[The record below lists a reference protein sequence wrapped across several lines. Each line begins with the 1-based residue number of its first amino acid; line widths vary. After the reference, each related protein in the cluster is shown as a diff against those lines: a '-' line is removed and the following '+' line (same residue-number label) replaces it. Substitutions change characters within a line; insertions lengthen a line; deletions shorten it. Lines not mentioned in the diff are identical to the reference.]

1 MEIYL
6 SEEERVEALKKWWKE
21 NVRSV
26 FVGIG
31 LGVAVLLGWNAWQ
44 QAKER
49 KSQEASGLYQQ
60 MLKAVEAK
68 QAEPA
73 GKLAER
79 IVQQHQ
85 GSLYAT
91 YASLFQAK
99 LKAEGGDLPGAKAI
113 LGDLVNSVK
122 HDALRHIVRLR
133 LIRVVQAQGDHDAAL
148 KLIEP
153 LTPDKSGEFE
163 KLYEELKGDSYL
175 ALNRRDDALNAYRKA
190 KQLGDQS
197 PLLDMKISDLGGND
211 AESSLIDALR
221 SKLNKADGDPAA
233 KP

>member
-21 NVRSV
+21 NARSV
-26 FVGIG
+26 FAGIG

-44 QAKER
+44 GAKDR
-49 KSQEASGLYQQ
+49 KAQEASGLYQQ
-60 MLKAVEAK
+60 LLKAVEAK
-68 QAEPA
+68 QSEPA

-79 IVQQHQ
+79 IVQQYQ

-99 LKAEGGDLPGAKAI
+99 IKAEAGDLAGAKSI
-113 LGDLVNSVK
+113 LSDLSNSVK
-122 HDALRHIVRLR
+122 QDALRHIVRLR
-133 LIRVVQAQGDHDAAL
+133 LIRVLQAQGDHDGAL
-148 KLIEP
+148 ALMAP

-175 ALNRRDDALNAYRKA
+175 ALNRADDALGAYKKA
-190 KQLGDQS
+190 KQLGAQS
-197 PLLDMKISDLGGND
+197 PLLDLKMTELGGSD
-211 AESSLIDALR
+211 PESALLDALR
-221 SKLNKADGDPAA
+221 SKAGGQPEANP
-233 KP
+233 

>member
-1 MEIYL
+1 MDIYL

-21 NVRSV
+21 NARSV

-31 LGVAVLLGWNAWQ
+31 LGVAVLLGWNSWQ
-44 QAKER
+44 QAKAHKAE
-49 KSQEASGLYQQ
+49 EASGLYQQ
-60 MLKAVEAK
+60 LLKAVDAK
-68 QAEPA
+68 QSEPA

-99 LKAEGGDLPGAKAI
+99 LKAEAGDLAGAKTI

-122 HDALRHIVRLR
+122 PDALRHIVRLR
-133 LIRVVQAQGDHDAAL
+133 LLRVMQAQGDHDGAL
-148 KLIEP
+148 KLMESI
-153 LTPDKSGEFE
+153 TPDKSGEFE

-175 ALNRRDDALNAYRKA
+175 ALNRTDDARNAFRKA
-190 KQLGDQS
+190 KQLGAQS
-197 PLLDMKISDLGGND
+197 ALLDLKLSDLGE
-211 AESSLIDALR
+211 AA
-221 SKLNKADGDPAA
+221 AAPAQ
-233 KP
+233 P